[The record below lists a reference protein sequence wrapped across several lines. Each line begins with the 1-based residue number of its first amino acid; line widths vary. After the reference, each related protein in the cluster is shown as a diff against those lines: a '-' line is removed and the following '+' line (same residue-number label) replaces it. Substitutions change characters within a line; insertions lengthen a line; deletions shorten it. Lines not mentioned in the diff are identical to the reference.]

1 MSYTSETPFDNIES
15 SHQYVSLL
23 ADAIEEARR
32 EVDEEIGLS
41 MTEGESA
48 ERRKEALQ
56 IVAYNL
62 AKLSLHIKTSGLRIG
77 VTDWNLHL
85 TGKVEAVALASQV
98 GFDGVQVS
106 LGRKPVNGKLPLD
119 DAALQQA

>member
-23 ADAIEEARR
+23 AEAIEEARR
-32 EVDEEIGLS
+32 EVDEEIATAI
-41 MTEGESA
+41 TEGP

-62 AKLSLHIKTSGLRIG
+62 AKLSLHIKTSGRLLNDLRS
-77 VTDWNLHL
+77 LRRL
-85 TGKVEAVALASQV
+85 LQAERSPAKPRARAASQ
-98 GFDGVQVS
+98 
-106 LGRKPVNGKLPLD
+106 
-119 DAALQQA
+119 QA

>member
-23 ADAIEEARR
+23 AEAIEEARR
-32 EVDEEIGLS
+32 EVDEEIALAIK
-41 MTEGESA
+41 EGP

-62 AKLSLHIKTSGLRIG
+62 AKLSLHITTSGRLLNDLRSLRRLLQAER
-77 VTDWNLHL
+77 TPA
-85 TGKVEAVALASQV
+85 KVLVRTAASHQ
-98 GFDGVQVS
+98 G
-106 LGRKPVNGKLPLD
+106 
-119 DAALQQA
+119 

>member
-1 MSYTSETPFDNIES
+1 MGRNPRDWFRLFCARIKNHLRTGRAGVEARLERQLMIYISETPFDNIES

-32 EVDEEIGLS
+32 EVEEEIALS

-48 ERRKEALQ
+48 DRRKEALQ

-62 AKLSLHIKTSGLRIG
+62 DK
-77 VTDWNLHL
+77 
-85 TGKVEAVALASQV
+85 
-98 GFDGVQVS
+98 VS
-106 LGRKPVNGKLPLD
+106 L
-119 DAALQQA
+119 